1 MLHNMLNKKKKIIII
16 GLIAVIV
23 IIGIFV
29 FILIRNNKLN
39 ANNLSESGTINSL
52 PTPEF
57 MNAEEK
63 SSLGLPADSKIQ
75 VLKTDES
82 GKTEVYRVIR
92 KDADLILD
100 PSRVADPDMMRPA
113 TQSVQQ

>member
-1 MLHNMLNKKKKIIII
+1 MLNKNKKIIII
-16 GLIAVIV
+16 GLITVIV
-23 IIGIFV
+23 IIGILV

-39 ANNLSESGTINSL
+39 ADNLSQSGAINPL
-52 PTPEF
+52 PAPEF
-57 MNAEEK
+57 MSAEEK
-63 SSLGLPADSKIQ
+63 SSLNLPADSKIQ

-92 KDADLILD
+92 KDADIILD
-100 PSRVADPDMMRPA
+100 PSRIADPDMMRPA